1 MAEPR
6 PTYEDLLEA
15 VQRLQRQVEALLAEN
30 ARLRAERDEALRA
43 GKRQAAPFAKGP
55 PKPDPKTPGRRSGGR
70 HGRHGH
76 RPPPA
81 PEQVDEAHDAPL
93 PGACPGCGGPVE
105 ETHTD
110 QQFQTDIPR
119 RPVVRRFDVHCGRCR
134 RCGRACR
141 GRHPLQTSDA
151 VGAAAS
157 QVGPDAQAAV
167 VVLNKE
173 CGLSYRKVAR
183 AFGALF
189 GIPLTRGAWAQ
200 IVLRAG
206 RRLRPAYQ
214 EVRSRLEES
223 ECLTPDETGWRVGG
237 RPAWLHCWVGD
248 GATGYDIHPQRGA
261 EALIAVIGL
270 GWGGT
275 LIHDGWAA
283 YDRFAEAVHQQ
294 CVAHVLR
301 RARELEQSQAG
312 RAKRF
317 PRQVIALFRGA
328 LQVRDAALAGEVDEA
343 ALERE
348 YERYVNAL
356 LGLAGRPRANEANA
370 QLARHLYGHGEQWL
384 MFLIDPTLPAT
395 NYRAEQALRPA
406 VVNRKVWG
414 GNRTESGA
422 EAQKV
427 ILSALETCKQ
437 QLLSG
442 LQYVRDTLC
451 HGFASLFSR
460 TTAPAPAGR

>member
-1 MAEPR
+1 M
-6 PTYEDLLEA
+6 
-15 VQRLQRQVEALLAEN
+15 
-30 ARLRAERDEALRA
+30 
-43 GKRQAAPFAKGP
+43 
-55 PKPDPKTPGRRSGGR
+55 
-70 HGRHGH
+70 
-76 RPPPA
+76 
-81 PEQVDEAHDAPL
+81 
-93 PGACPGCGGPVE
+93 
-105 ETHTD
+105 
-110 QQFQTDIPR
+110 
-119 RPVVRRFDVHCGRCR
+119 
-134 RCGRACR
+134 
-141 GRHPLQTSDA
+141 
-151 VGAAAS
+151 
-157 QVGPDAQAAV
+157 
-167 VVLNKE
+167 
-173 CGLSYRKVAR
+173 
-183 AFGALF
+183 
-189 GIPLTRGAWAQ
+189 
-200 IVLRAG
+200 LRAG

-214 EVRSRLEES
+214 EVRRRLEES

-237 RPAWLHCWVGD
+237 QPSWLHCWVGD

-283 YDRFAEAVHQQ
+283 YDRFEEAVHQQ

-312 RAKRF
+312 RAKQF

-395 NYRAEQALRPA
+395 NYRAEQAPRPA

-427 ILSALETCKQ
+427 ILSVLETCKQ
-437 QLLSG
+437 QLASG
-442 LQYVRDTLC
+442 FQYVRDTLC

-460 TTAPAPAGR
+460 TTTPVPAGR